1 MDHNSLIDKNTYDV
15 YKHAEDC
22 PLMFICDKNI
32 APSVALLNKKGYK
45 TYASCGG
52 HYKLEF
58 YEYFDCDIST
68 YDEYSSDDRII
79 IKRVGNDTFDY
90 WEEVDKTHIYI
101 LFDKK
106 YSFAHLPDGF
116 KYIDGDRTCIDCCIN
131 YYDLNNKKRIRSEVE
146 HEIDAKSKIL
156 KDWVDSL
163 PIYEER

>member
-1 MDHNSLIDKNTYDV
+1 MTSIKQMSFWKWLGLLLAGFFLATLLYGVIMLYMNYIEKHLKNANQSKTIGIIVCRKEDKYLI
-15 YKHAEDC
+15 
-22 PLMFICDKNI
+22 
-32 APSVALLNKKGYK
+32 
-45 TYASCGG
+45 
-52 HYKLEF
+52 
-58 YEYFDCDIST
+58 
-68 YDEYSSDDRII
+68 EYSSDDRII

-106 YSFAHLPDGF
+106 YAFDTLPDGF

-131 YYDLNNKKRIRSEVE
+131 YYKINNNKRIRSEVE

-163 PIYEER
+163 PIYKER

>member
-1 MDHNSLIDKNTYDV
+1 MKYIYPHYDECLTNLANSVLK
-15 YKHAEDC
+15 
-22 PLMFICDKNI
+22 
-32 APSVALLNKKGYK
+32 
-45 TYASCGG
+45 
-52 HYKLEF
+52 
-58 YEYFDCDIST
+58 YFDCDICN

-79 IKRVGNDTFDY
+79 IKRVGDDTFDY

-106 YSFAHLPDGF
+106 YSFDTLPDGF

-163 PIYEER
+163 PIYKER